1 MSNKRYLVA
10 CSAGPDSMAL
20 LDIFRKKYE
29 VMVSH
34 INYHHRPTAD
44 RDENILAAY
53 CKKHNL
59 RLFVDDYIPT
69 KGNFQDRARVFRY
82 ERFAYYVNEYE
93 LDGVLVAHHQDDL
106 IETYL
111 LQKQR
116 GSTPSYYGL
125 RQEVLIKGVK
135 IIRPLLD
142 KTKKELQLYLEENG
156 IPYGIDE
163 SNLSDDYSR
172 NKIRHQIIDKLN
184 AESRKEILLEIK
196 EKNSELELVN
206 TKVESFINKR
216 TIFPANEFLNFEY
229 LNELI
234 RYLLSQDL
242 SDDHIKE
249 IIKALQNNG
258 VDLKIHDKFIS
269 REYDS
274 IEVYFEKA
282 DYTYTFEKID
292 YKSFPYFKL
301 TDSGDDFHGV
311 SVSADDFPLTIRNY
325 QPGDKIKMRYG
336 TKKINRFFIDKKIRY
351 SERKTWPIMLN
362 RNNEVILV
370 PGIGSNVNHYSKKHN
385 VYMLKLNLPEE

>member
-44 RDENILAAY
+44 RDENILRDY

-135 IIRPLLD
+135 IVLIIR
-142 KTKKELQLYLEENG
+142 
-156 IPYGIDE
+156 
-163 SNLSDDYSR
+163 
-172 NKIRHQIIDKLN
+172 
-184 AESRKEILLEIK
+184 
-196 EKNSELELVN
+196 
-206 TKVESFINKR
+206 
-216 TIFPANEFLNFEY
+216 
-229 LNELI
+229 
-234 RYLLSQDL
+234 
-242 SDDHIKE
+242 
-249 IIKALQNNG
+249 
-258 VDLKIHDKFIS
+258 
-269 REYDS
+269 
-274 IEVYFEKA
+274 
-282 DYTYTFEKID
+282 
-292 YKSFPYFKL
+292 
-301 TDSGDDFHGV
+301 
-311 SVSADDFPLTIRNY
+311 
-325 QPGDKIKMRYG
+325 
-336 TKKINRFFIDKKIRY
+336 
-351 SERKTWPIMLN
+351 
-362 RNNEVILV
+362 
-370 PGIGSNVNHYSKKHN
+370 
-385 VYMLKLNLPEE
+385 